1 MALVLSTNWLNKA
14 VTMITEKITLANGAV
29 IEFFA
34 PDLEQ
39 MRNLFPDY
47 DYFKAMKEARKQK
60 REIAKKRKRQL
71 QQQKQARRKARGE

>member
-1 MALVLSTNWLNKA
+1 MALILSTNWLNKA
-14 VTMITEKITLANGAV
+14 VIMITEKITLANGAV

-47 DYFKAMKEARKQK
+47 DQYRAMKEERKRK
-60 REIAKKRKRQL
+60 REIANKRKRQL
-71 QQQKQARRKARGE
+71 QQQKQARRKARGK